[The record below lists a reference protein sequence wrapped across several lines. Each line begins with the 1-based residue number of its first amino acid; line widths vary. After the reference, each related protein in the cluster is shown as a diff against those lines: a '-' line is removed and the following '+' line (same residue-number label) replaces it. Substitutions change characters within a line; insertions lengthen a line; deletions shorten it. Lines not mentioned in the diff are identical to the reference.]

1 MQLVGAQKFST
12 VMPRLLVG
20 DETGLLKVAYANDRS
35 VETRGLQDR
44 QMGVLAIEKLG
55 SDSVAVLRRNGEVSF
70 WNDNIGLT
78 EEKSKIECLFSS
90 SLHDFDAPKGLVPV
104 YGSSLSDI
112 ENLVAYSE
120 SGELKTLDL
129 KLLSGESMSKAAK
142 LATVKGP
149 IHTMAACANGGIA
162 FGGQEND
169 LTFFDATTQQTV
181 WKAKNVPYDK
191 LRLRVPIWIT
201 AIHFPNPAQQSISS
215 GANVITGTG
224 YRQIRLYDTRTS
236 QQPVKSFEMGE
247 YRVTTLLTLP
257 SSTNDLYVADTIGGI
272 YHYDLRTNRLLH
284 SLKGCMGA
292 IRSMSLTEDES
303 FLACVGLDRRLWWFD
318 LQSHTLKRS
327 VYMQNR
333 MTSCV
338 ILQDDFGSAVDSSS
352 LSKGR
357 KRRLDEEDEDDDD
370 EGENEYDEVDEFF
383 DGDEEEDIEGDD
395 NEDDDED
402 DQEEG
407 DDGDEQD
414 T

>member
-1 MQLVGAQKFST
+1 
-12 VMPRLLVG
+12 MPRLLVG

-35 VETRGLQDR
+35 VEPNGLQDR
-44 QMGVLAIEKLG
+44 QFGVMAIEKLG
-55 SDSVAVLRRNGEVSF
+55 SDSFAVLRKNGEVSF
-70 WNDNIGLT
+70 WNDSIGSA

-90 SLHDFDAPKGLVPV
+90 SLRDLDAPKGLVPV

-112 ENLVAYSE
+112 QSLIAYSE
-120 SGELKTLDL
+120 SGELRTLDL

-142 LATVKGP
+142 IANVKGP
-149 IHTMAACANGGIA
+149 IHTMTACANGGIA
-162 FGGQEND
+162 FGGREND
-169 LTFFDATTQQTV
+169 LAFFDAETQQAV

-201 AIHFPNPAQQSISS
+201 AIHFPNPAHQSISS

-224 YRQIRLYDTRTS
+224 YRQVRLYDTRTS

-272 YHYDLRTNRLLH
+272 YHYDLRTGRLLH

-292 IRSMSLTEDES
+292 IRSMSLSEDES
-303 FLACVGLDRRLWWFD
+303 LLACVGLDRRLWWFD
-318 LQSHTLKRS
+318 LKASHTLQRS

-338 ILQDDFGSAVDSSS
+338 MLRDDFGSAVDSASFR
-352 LSKGR
+352 KGK
-357 KRRLDEEDEDDDD
+357 KRRLDAEDDEDGDNND
-370 EGENEYDEVDEFF
+370 EEEEYDEVDEFF
-383 DGDEEEDIEGDD
+383 NEDDEDNADDNNDEDDEEEES
-395 NEDDDED
+395 
-402 DQEEG
+402 
-407 DDGDEQD
+407 
-414 T
+414 